1 MSELPKPTSSLRR
14 TTHRRC
20 LVCQSSMEVQRLDEA
35 RMGFEHLTLRCTR
48 CGHIDQVQMSTDPLK
63 SDASG
68 WMTGELRPPH

>member
-1 MSELPKPTSSLRR
+1 
-14 TTHRRC
+14 
-20 LVCQSSMEVQRLDEA
+20 MEVQRLDEA
-35 RMGFEHLTLRCTR
+35 RMGFEHWTFRCTR